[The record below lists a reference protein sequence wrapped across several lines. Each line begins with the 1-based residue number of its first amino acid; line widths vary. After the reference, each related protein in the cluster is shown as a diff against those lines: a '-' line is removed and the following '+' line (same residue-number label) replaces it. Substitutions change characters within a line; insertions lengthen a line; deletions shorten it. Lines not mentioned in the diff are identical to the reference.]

1 MAAVRL
7 PRLSARS
14 VEIGELLDAFLV
26 CAVGTILV
34 IRLQLYLTNYPQL
47 GGGGLH
53 IAHVLDGGLLM
64 MIAIVIAVSFLTR
77 SARQVAAVVGGI
89 GFGFFIDELG
99 KFITEDTNY
108 FYKPTAALIYIL
120 FILMY
125 LGFRAL
131 QRRRGFTKR
140 EYLVNA
146 IELIKEAAIHDLDEA
161 ERRRAMEM
169 LDHADPADPLVEP
182 VRELIRRADA
192 IPTPEPTLA
201 TRTVL
206 RLRDLYV
213 RTVQRPGFVRVMN
226 AIFVLLAI
234 GSLIQI
240 LTLVFIVAEG
250 LGGESAS
257 ALFADVF
264 NKANDLSFISYAAL
278 ASSVVSGVFT
288 LVGVY
293 RLRTATRLSAYRMF
307 DRALLVNIYV
317 TQVFAFAKSEF
328 SAVFGLGV
336 YLLVWV
342 TLRYMMGAERR
353 VALASGAVPAAATE
367 MS

>member
-1 MAAVRL
+1 MAAIRL

-14 VEIGELLDAFLV
+14 VELGDLLDAFLV

-64 MIAIVIAVSFLTR
+64 MIAIVIAVSYLTR
-77 SARQVAAVVGGI
+77 TARKVAAVLGGI

-108 FYKPTAALIYIL
+108 FFKPTAALIYII

-125 LGFRAL
+125 LSFRAL
-131 QRRRGFTKR
+131 QRRRGFSSR

-161 ERRRAMEM
+161 ERRRAMQL
-169 LDHADPADPLVEP
+169 LDRADPADPLVGH
-182 VRELIRRADA
+182 VRELLRSAEA
-192 IPTPEPTLA
+192 IPTRRPGRA
-201 TRTVL
+201 TRFVL
-206 RLRDLYV
+206 GARDLYL
-213 RTVQRPGFVRVMN
+213 RTVQSPSFTRVMN
-226 AIFVLLAI
+226 AVFVLLAI

-240 LTLVFIVAEG
+240 LTLVFVV
-250 LGGESAS
+250 GES
-257 ALFADVF
+257 LEGNGFFAQLGDAF
-264 NKANDLSFISYAAL
+264 AKAGNLSFISYAAILSSL
-278 ASSVVSGVFT
+278 ASAVFV
-288 LVGVY
+288 LIGVY
-293 RLRTATRLSAYRMF
+293 RLRTSTRLAAYRMF
-307 DRALLVNIYV
+307 DRALLIEIYV

-328 SAVFGLGV
+328 SAVFGLAV
-336 YLLVWV
+336 YLLAWV

-353 VALASGAVPAAATE
+353 IEHLDAGGAVPAPA
-367 MS
+367 